1 MSETSMTANNMFY
14 TNSIPSYTLSFET
27 TPMQTNS
34 TVAMTPLVE
43 LTSHP
48 KKGKKKSPKKKSPKK
63 KSPKKKSPKKK
74 SPKKE
79 GFLSFT
85 NSYSAFSPQSTLS
98 YSSYH

>member
-1 MSETSMTANNMFY
+1 MFY

-63 KSPKKKSPKKK
+63 KSPKKKSPKK
-74 SPKKE
+74 E